1 MTPCMLSLRWGG
13 VFGIEI
19 PAILSQSRKY
29 GGNGKDKK
37 ELKNITSA
45 QSDYDKSSA
54 PTPSLK
60 RYCRFLRT
68 PRLYQPRESSDC
80 TTRWHE
86 IFGLSFVLRMFPTA
100 RHARGLP
107 ARRATSL
114 YVNTEPRGIFET
126 IRNTLSQNVM
136 KLV

>member
-1 MTPCMLSLRWGG
+1 MTPCMLSLRSCGA
-13 VFGIEI
+13 FCIGIT
-19 PAILSQSRKY
+19 AILSQSRKY

-45 QSDYDKSSA
+45 QSDYDESSA

-60 RYCRFLRT
+60 RYCRFLRM
-68 PRLYQPRESSDC
+68 PRLYPPREPSDL
-80 TTRWHE
+80 TTRWHG

-100 RHARGLP
+100 RYALGLP

-114 YVNTEPRGIFET
+114 YVSIEPRGIFET
-126 IRNTLSQNVM
+126 TRNTLSRNAM